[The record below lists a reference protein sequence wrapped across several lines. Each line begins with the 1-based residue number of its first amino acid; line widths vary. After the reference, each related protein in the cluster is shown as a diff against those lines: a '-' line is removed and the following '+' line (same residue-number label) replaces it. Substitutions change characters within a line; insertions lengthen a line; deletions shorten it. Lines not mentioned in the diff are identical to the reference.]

1 MKVISTTEKG
11 WRLNKR
17 MKSTIY
23 VKLISR
29 VIKRGMKNHVRGFF
43 EDSSP
48 YTATFHFGTNSLK
61 NIMKAQKILQ
71 LT

>member
-1 MKVISTTEKG
+1 MKVISATEKG

-29 VIKRGMKNHVRGFF
+29 VTKRGMKNHVRGFF

-48 YTATFHFGTNSLK
+48 YTATFHF
-61 NIMKAQKILQ
+61 
-71 LT
+71 